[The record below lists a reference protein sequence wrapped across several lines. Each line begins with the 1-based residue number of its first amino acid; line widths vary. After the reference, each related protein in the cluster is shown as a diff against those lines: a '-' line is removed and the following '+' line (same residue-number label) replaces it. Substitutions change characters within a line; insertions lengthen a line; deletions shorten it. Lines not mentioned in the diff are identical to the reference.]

1 MNLGVLN
8 TIIAVVIV
16 LLVLSLIVQAIQ
28 GFIKKLLRLKSS
40 EIEGSLEDLYEQA
53 LSNTA
58 GTASTAGADS
68 TRFDN
73 VMATMKQWPKKL
85 QMLINKLLR
94 RKPAA
99 GATPV
104 EKSPA
109 EQFKDKILGEFK
121 DIGRSSKWGNPVLDS
136 LSKED
141 LLKIMA
147 KLDSESFV
155 PDYVRK
161 FQQMVDELNE
171 LRKAIEALSNN
182 DILTGS
188 ASAKLAE
195 IRMVLAPLFYDV
207 QAILED
213 DKVKTGVLFGDLL
226 RLGNIKLNRVP
237 ELLNDAQQAIT
248 QEIEVAS
255 KSNLTERVKALNELS
270 GRLAQIAVL
279 IGNLSQKFDNAVAPL
294 RIKLMQVETWYDTV
308 MQSFDE
314 RYARSMKSV
323 AIYISIVVVILLNAN
338 FFNVYRTLSKNQVQT
353 NLIVQNGQNVLEAAR
368 KAEATPSS
376 TPTPAPT
383 PSPTKPD
390 TTATSSNPAA
400 LPLTTAAAP
409 ATSPEAS
416 PGSSPAVSPEAS
428 AEASPA
434 GSTTAS
440 PGPSPSPSPSPTP
453 VDIRKEAEETKQN
466 IDLYV
471 NMYEDFGFTPLSA
484 EQAHSWLWSTGVWTW
499 LWPNKARIRSNTDS
513 ASYSTGFWGFTITR
527 NEKGVPLTAAVTIT
541 KDEEGMPLPEP
552 IIVRKTIVTDCREID
567 NDGHTLTYDGKT
579 EVSCSPDWRPV
590 TRGEWWESRKHDASV
605 LFGWSIMVLLLSVGA
620 PFWQDALES
629 LFGVKNLLRQKSG
642 TQNIEKESGAGQPK
656 QS

>member
-53 LSNTA
+53 LSNTTGSA
-58 GTASTAGADS
+58 PPAGAGS

-73 VMATMKQWPKKL
+73 VMVTMKQWLKKL
-85 QMLINKLLR
+85 RTLINKLL
-94 RKPAA
+94 KMQPAE
-99 GATPV
+99 GDTPV

-109 EQFKDKILGEFK
+109 EQFKDKILGEFR
-121 DIGRSSKWGNPVLDS
+121 DIGRSSKWGNPILDS
-136 LSKED
+136 LSKDD

-155 PDYVRK
+155 PDYVKK
-161 FQQMVDELNE
+161 FQTMIDELIK
-171 LRKAIEALSNN
+171 LRDAIDALSNN
-182 DILTGS
+182 QLLTGS

-207 QAILED
+207 EAIFAGHT
-213 DKVKTGVLFGDLL
+213 VKSGVLFGDLL

-248 QEIEVAS
+248 QEIEIAS
-255 KSNLTERVKALNELS
+255 RSNRTDRVKALEELS
-270 GRLAQIAVL
+270 GRLAEIAVL

-294 RIKLMQVETWYDTV
+294 RIKLTQVETWYDTV

-314 RYARSMKSV
+314 RYARNMKSWAV
-323 AIYISIVVVILLNAN
+323 VISVFVVVLLNAN
-338 FFNVYRTLSKNQVQT
+338 FFNVYRSMSKNAVQS
-353 NLIVQNGQNVLEAAR
+353 NLIVQNGPKVLEAAR
-368 KAEATPSS
+368 KAES
-376 TPTPAPT
+376 TPTPT
-383 PSPTKPD
+383 PSRSPTTQD
-390 TTATSSNPAA
+390 TTATSSNAGATP
-400 LPLTTAAAP
+400 TTAAAAP
-409 ATSPEAS
+409 ATTPETS
-416 PGSSPAVSPEAS
+416 PGSSAAVSSQAS
-428 AEASPA
+428 TPASPA
-434 GSTTAS
+434 GHAS
-440 PGPSPSPSPSPTP
+440 PSPSPSPSPTP

-471 NMYEDFGFTPLSA
+471 NMYEEFGFTPLSG
-484 EQAHSWLWSTGVWTW
+484 EQVHSFVWSTGVWTAVF
-499 LWPNKARIRSNTDS
+499 PNNGRRS
-513 ASYSTGFWGFTITR
+513 FWGFTMAR
-527 NEKGVPLTAAVTIT
+527 NEKGVPLTAPINGLRRTVP
-541 KDEEGMPLPEP
+541 KD
-552 IIVRKTIVTDCREID
+552 CHEID
-567 NDGHTLTYDGKT
+567 NDGKKVTYDGKT
-579 EVSCSPDWRPV
+579 EISCTVAWRPL
-590 TRGEWWESRKHDASV
+590 TAWEWYDSRKHDASV
-605 LFGWSIMVLLLSVGA
+605 LFGWAIMVLLLSVGA

-656 QS
+656 QA